1 MNPDK
6 KDNWQKR
13 QLILALVTTALL
25 AVVLG
30 SLAWFQYPRKLQT
43 LTEVHVPSLWL
54 EGANGQNIK
63 TVDLGEINVEGGSFN
78 KRYVFAVA
86 SNEKNPYR
94 LQLAHTTNID
104 FTYTIYAAQ
113 RVETPPSTGDYETV
127 SGTYYQIGSP
137 VSGKYQNQDSETKLA
152 TDVYHSTTYGSYG
165 KVQKNAEPLYWKSDK
180 LTFPATETSAPYI
193 SYYVLDVS
201 WDKDVYNTKE
211 TDLIY
216 LMVMTEGNS
225 TE

>member
-30 SLAWFQYPRKLQT
+30 SLAWFQYTRKLQT

-54 EGANGQNIK
+54 EGANRQNIK

-86 SNEKNPYR
+86 SNEKNPFR
-94 LQLAHTTNID
+94 LLP
-104 FTYTIYAAQ
+104 
-113 RVETPPSTGDYETV
+113 ETM
-127 SGTYYQIGSP
+127 
-137 VSGKYQNQDSETKLA
+137 KR
-152 TDVYHSTTYGSYG
+152 
-165 KVQKNAEPLYWKSDK
+165 
-180 LTFPATETSAPYI
+180 
-193 SYYVLDVS
+193 
-201 WDKDVYNTKE
+201 
-211 TDLIY
+211 
-216 LMVMTEGNS
+216 
-225 TE
+225 

>member
-30 SLAWFQYPRKLQT
+30 SLAWFQYTRKLQT

-63 TVDLGEINVEGGSFN
+63 TVDLGEINVEDGTVS
-78 KRYVFAVA
+78 RQYVFAVA
-86 SNEKNPYR
+86 SNENKPYR
-94 LQLAHTTNID
+94 LQLAHTTNIP
-104 FTYTIYAAQ
+104 FTYKIYTA
-113 RVETPPSTGDYETV
+113 
-127 SGTYYQIGSP
+127 GSAGNYSP
-137 VSGKYQNQDSETKLA
+137 TDEVKGGYKNQNVNTKLA
-152 TDVYHSTTYGSYG
+152 TDVYHSTTYGEYRN
-165 KVQKNAEPLYWKSDK
+165 VQKNAEPLYWKSDK